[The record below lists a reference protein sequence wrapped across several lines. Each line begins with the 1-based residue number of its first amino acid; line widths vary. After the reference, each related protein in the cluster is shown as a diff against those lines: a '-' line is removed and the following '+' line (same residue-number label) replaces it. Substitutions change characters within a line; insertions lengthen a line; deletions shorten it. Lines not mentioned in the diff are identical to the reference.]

1 MLAVHRHSM
10 ATLASR
16 SARLGHRVG
25 YARAF
30 SMFGDET
37 TSYSSGGYADV
48 WPRTKSN
55 SILNVCPMGER
66 MIVER
71 LGKLSSVQQPG
82 FFICIPF
89 IDIIA
94 YRIDMREKAI
104 EIEPQR
110 AITKDNVSLSIAGN
124 VFIEFND
131 PVQAA
136 YGSFNPL
143 YAVRQNAQSSM
154 RAGALLRV
162 ARHIW
167 C

>member
-1 MLAVHRHSM
+1 
-10 ATLASR
+10 
-16 SARLGHRVG
+16 
-25 YARAF
+25 
-30 SMFGDET
+30 
-37 TSYSSGGYADV
+37 
-48 WPRTKSN
+48 
-55 SILNVCPMGER
+55 

-71 LGKLSSVQQPG
+71 LGKLHAVHEPG
-82 FFICIPF
+82 WFIALPF
-89 IDIIA
+89 IDTIA

-124 VFIEFND
+124 VFIEFKD

-154 RAGALLRV
+154 RAGASSPLHELLP
-162 ARHIW
+162 HIFVD
-167 C
+167 CVCTFGVCSHRPFGA